1 MFETHRDKYKMR
13 DSVQI
18 YLKNVESPHVMVY
31 KSYQIIL
38 RKVNELFWYTKQ
50 LKAFARNV

>member
-38 RKVNELFWYTKQ
+38 RKVNELF
-50 LKAFARNV
+50 